1 MIPYRPSLIR
11 FFDIFGKSGSSF
23 SDIIDISH
31 FSWLSHWNGN
41 MPNITLVS
49 ESKVPFPR
57 QLHHPISSAS
67 FNLKGWN
74 LVCGNLWLN
83 STLTQNFSPIGLVLI
98 EIWQN
103 MWFLKLK
110 FPSLKK
116 KGKWRGEQM
125 AAVAEMAARAA
136 KATGTSEL
144 ENEKKRV
151 TTMKNHNFN

>member
-1 MIPYRPSLIR
+1 
-11 FFDIFGKSGSSF
+11 
-23 SDIIDISH
+23 
-31 FSWLSHWNGN
+31 
-41 MPNITLVS
+41 
-49 ESKVPFPR
+49 
-57 QLHHPISSAS
+57 
-67 FNLKGWN
+67 
-74 LVCGNLWLN
+74 
-83 STLTQNFSPIGLVLI
+83 
-98 EIWQN
+98 